1 MNNIIIKNGLFGSII
16 VSALLVFVTMYMKAN
31 PEKEVSMMIGFAVM
45 ILAFFFVAWGI
56 KQQRD
61 ANNGLITFGKAFM
74 IGLWITLIISTI
86 YVLVWLIILYNFFPN
101 FAEHYTDMAIEKASP
116 EEVAKV
122 TEEMN
127 SFKEMYKNPIMVIL
141 FTYMEILPL
150 GIVFSLVSALILKKK
165 WLYVEY
171 SG

>member
-16 VSALLVFVTMYMKAN
+16 VSALLVFVTMYMRAN

-45 ILAFFFVAWGI
+45 ILAFFFVALGI

-61 ANNGLITFGKAFM
+61 ANNGLISFRNAFLT
-74 IGLWITLIISTI
+74 GFWITLIISTI

-101 FAEHYTDMAIEKASP
+101 FAEHYTDMAIQKASP

-127 SFKEMYKNPIMVIL
+127 SFKEMYKNPIWVIL

-150 GIVFSLVSALILKKK
+150 GIVFSLISALILKKK
-165 WLYVEY
+165 
-171 SG
+171 

>member
-101 FAEHYTDMAIEKASP
+101 FAEHYTDMAIQKASP

-150 GIVFSLVSALILKKK
+150 GIVFSLISALILKKK
-165 WLYVEY
+165 
-171 SG
+171 

>member
-1 MNNIIIKNGLFGSII
+1 MNNIIVKNGLFGSII

-45 ILAFFFVAWGI
+45 ILAFFFVALGI

-61 ANNGLITFGKAFM
+61 ANNGLISFRNAFLT
-74 IGLWITLIISTI
+74 GFWITLIISTI

-101 FAEHYTDMAIEKASP
+101 FAEHYTDMAIQKASP

-127 SFKEMYKNPIMVIL
+127 SFKEMYKNPIWVIL

-165 WLYVEY
+165 
-171 SG
+171 

>member
-45 ILAFFFVAWGI
+45 ILAFFFVAMGI

-165 WLYVEY
+165 
-171 SG
+171 